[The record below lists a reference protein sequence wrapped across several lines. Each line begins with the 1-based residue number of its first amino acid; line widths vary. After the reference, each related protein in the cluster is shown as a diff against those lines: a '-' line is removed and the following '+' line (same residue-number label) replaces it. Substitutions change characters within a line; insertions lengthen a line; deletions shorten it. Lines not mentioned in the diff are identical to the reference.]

1 MNINIRFCFVCM
13 ENNKY
18 CKHCQHK
25 NLKTNNITSTKPMKC
40 SIHMQT
46 FKVNQDVSYSIKY
59 NNKIQQTQV
68 QNMF

>member
-1 MNINIRFCFVCM
+1 
-13 ENNKY
+13 
-18 CKHCQHK
+18 
-25 NLKTNNITSTKPMKC
+25 MKC